1 MPRDTALAQRA
12 VELQGKW
19 KVSQSET
26 LSGLQNTYQ
35 GCLTEGQ
42 QCSAAE
48 SARTELLSLL
58 VPCPLLPL
66 ALLETPFQAGRAPC
80 RAGAPALRFRG
91 LTFVPA
97 PRQGAPPCT
106 LMPLAKCTR
115 CARS

>member
-1 MPRDTALAQRA
+1 MLRDTALAQRA

-42 QCSAAE
+42 HCSAAE
-48 SARTELLSLL
+48 SALTELLSRL
-58 VPCPLLPL
+58 VPFPLLPF

-80 RAGAPALRFRG
+80 RAGAPALRLRG
-91 LTFVPA
+91 LAFVPA
-97 PRQGAPPCT
+97 PRRGAPPRT
-106 LMPLAKCTR
+106 PMPLAKRAR